1 MSLPVDP
8 KTLPEDAATLK
19 RMLVDVTSQLD
30 RTERL
35 LRQILQAKTGC
46 KSEQLS
52 REQLA
57 LFAAELGMSLPETE
71 ESDDPEDEPPGGASA
86 KKSASA
92 MNTFRRR

>member
-1 MSLPVDP
+1 
-8 KTLPEDAATLK
+8 
-19 RMLVDVTSQLD
+19 MLVDVTSQLD